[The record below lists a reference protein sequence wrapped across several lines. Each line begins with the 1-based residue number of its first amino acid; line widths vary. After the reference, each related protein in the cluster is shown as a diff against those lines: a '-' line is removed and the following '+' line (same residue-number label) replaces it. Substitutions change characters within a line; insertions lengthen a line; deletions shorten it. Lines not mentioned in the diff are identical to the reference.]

1 MAGLG
6 SPPQSPTPLQG
17 SYCPGGAGPSTAP
30 TGGSDTSTP
39 AQCPAHTTSPAGSS
53 TSTACLPVPGYY
65 GPAGQAAQIC
75 PAVRALAR
83 KAPAGGWGFRALV
96 RAAAPPSSLAR
107 GLTGAVGRCLH
118 GPLLPRALCN
128 RAAISHGRA
137 DFRDA
142 GRRGT

>member
-1 MAGLG
+1 MAPKVMAGLG

-83 KAPAGGWGFRALV
+83 SAPAGGVGISCTCSSSGAAFLFGTRTHWSCGALLAWPP
-96 RAAAPPSSLAR
+96 AAKGSL
-107 GLTGAVGRCLH
+107 
-118 GPLLPRALCN
+118 
-128 RAAISHGRA
+128 
-137 DFRDA
+137 
-142 GRRGT
+142 